1 MDRGSYTRRRTS
13 TSTSSSTRNS
23 HALDTAAM
31 EERERH
37 RDEVVQNL
45 MQMNQ
50 DILGIVH
57 VKVLYM
63 FNLIKK

>member
-1 MDRGSYTRRRTS
+1 VVVIPDGVLVPPLPRPLVTLTHS
-13 TSTSSSTRNS
+13 TLQLWR
-23 HALDTAAM
+23 
-31 EERERH
+31 RERH